1 MSNFNDDEF
10 KEVRGTKEDF
20 ELEDRTKDP
29 VEDSGDDK
37 DNDYEDVC
45 YICRR
50 PESAVGKMIHIPG
63 NVSICVNCLQKTFD
77 TMGAFPM
84 TPGFMGDPGQLFG
97 GVTFSGG
104 KPIEEDKENGKDK
117 NVNNIDLGNIPG
129 VTMMNLQDLS
139 SMFAGGPQIPNSQR
153 LKKKKPGKKA
163 GKNKLS
169 DGPIIDIKNI
179 PPPHKINSRKAR

>member
-1 MSNFNDDEF
+1 MSNFHDDEF
-10 KEVRGTKEDF
+10 KEVKGTEEELAVEDPKNTT
-20 ELEDRTKDP
+20 D
-29 VEDSGDDK
+29 DSGDTNDN

-63 NVSICVNCLQKTFD
+63 NVSICLSCLQKTFD

-84 TPGFMGDPGQLFG
+84 TPGFMGDPGQIFG
-97 GVTFSGG
+97 GMTITPSQQS
-104 KPIEEDKENGKDK
+104 GKDK
-117 NVNNIDLGNIPG
+117 DEKADPNGKSIELGDIPG

-153 LKKKKPGKKA
+153 IKKKKA
-163 GKNKLS
+163 GKKSAKHNHLL
-169 DGPIIDIKNI
+169 
-179 PPPHKINSRKAR
+179 NSL